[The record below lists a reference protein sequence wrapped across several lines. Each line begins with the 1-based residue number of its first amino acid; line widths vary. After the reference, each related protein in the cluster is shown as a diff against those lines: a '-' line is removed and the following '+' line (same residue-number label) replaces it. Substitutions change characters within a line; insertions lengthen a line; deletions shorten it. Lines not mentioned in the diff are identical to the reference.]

1 MKRDEISIREVLAL
15 LLGAAL
21 MFFAMAAG
29 QWLDADDRKHEAE
42 KLRVRAVQ
50 SGFEEGLDR
59 LRCVGGIRYD
69 LATGMAVD
77 IEEELLAKR
86 SNHAN

>member
-29 QWLDADDRKHEAE
+29 QWLDADDRKHDAE
-42 KLRVRAVQ
+42 KLRVRAAQ
-50 SGFEEGLDR
+50 SGFEEGLGR

-77 IEEELLAKR
+77 LQEEFLVR
-86 SNHAN
+86 RTND